1 MGGCW
6 VDDKTRHFW
15 IDIPKNA
22 SQFAIKTLRKKDW
35 WGTSEHGWLDRTHTE
50 IVKHFSQE
58 KGFTGVVI
66 LRDPWERWKSATV
79 HNWSRRGKGHVDIT
93 SLQDFVLFYKQ
104 QATLFEQD
112 EHTNRQVDYLDG
124 LDKSNCIFF
133 NLDDELF
140 TKKWTKY
147 LGLRPNHKPVN
158 AVSKHAQKAKDWLE
172 YRKTDVWDQLR
183 IFYREDVSLYNEVTY
198 E

>member
-6 VDDKTRHFW
+6 VHDETRTFW

-22 SQFAIKTLRKKDW
+22 SQFAKKTLKKKNW
-35 WGTSEHGWLDRTHTE
+35 WATNEHGWMDRSGPE

-58 KGFTGVVI
+58 KRFKAVVI

-79 HNWSRRGKGHVDIT
+79 HNWSRQSKDVT
-93 SLQDFVLFYKQ
+93 QLQDFVLYYKN

-112 EHTNRQVDYLDG
+112 EHTNRQIDFLDG

-133 NLDDELF
+133 NLDDEQF
-140 TKKWTKY
+140 TKKWTKF
-147 LGLRPNHKPVN
+147 LGLRANHKPVN
-158 AVSKHAQKAKDWLE
+158 AVSPWAQKAKDWLE
-172 YRKTDVWDQLR
+172 YRKTDVWDQAR